1 MRRVNVLYNIPILP
15 LRAREGGVGVG
26 ARQGGKEG
34 RKERK

>member
-1 MRRVNVLYNIPILP
+1 MKRVNVLYLIPILP
-15 LRAREGGVGVG
+15 LRAGEGAVREG